1 MRTTVT
7 LEPDTEQLLRQ
18 RMRERRIS
26 FKQALNEAIRD
37 GLTRRGGSSPFRTQT
52 ASLGSAAVNLDR
64 ALSVAGDLEDDE
76 LTRKLRSGS

>member
-37 GLTRRGGSSPFRTQT
+37 GLTRRSGSSPFRTQT
-52 ASLGSAAVNLDR
+52 ASLGPSAVNLDR